1 MRILRI
7 TVSIL
12 FFSTVIQAQEEC
24 TLIKDIE
31 DRVKCYDSYFVKDII
46 EESMPLPIEIA
57 TEETKARDQSS
68 KAEVV
73 LKPNQQL
80 TNSSTPQKQT
90 SKKNYIETR
99 VVKIIS
105 NPYGRHTIYT
115 ENINFK
121 LLDPVAR
128 SIKISGGTPIKVYKG
143 LFGYQAEINNLN
155 KKYSIKILN

>member
-7 TVSIL
+7 TVSSL
-12 FFSTVIQAQEEC
+12 FLTIVIQAQEEC

-46 EESMPLPIEIA
+46 EESVPLPIEIA
-57 TEETKARDQSS
+57 TEQTKAPDLSS
-68 KAEVV
+68 NAEVV
-73 LKPNQQL
+73 KNSNQQI
-80 TNSSTPQKQT
+80 TKSSSPQKQRF
-90 SKKNYIETR
+90 KKDYIETK
-99 VVKIIS
+99 VIKIIA

-121 LLDPVAR
+121 LLDPIGK
-128 SIKISGGTPIKVYKG
+128 SIKISRGTPIRIYKG